1 MNTQCPRI
9 LFFFSRVIMSSVF
22 FSLTVSKLNSTVKLN
37 NDKFFTA
44 QQSDFIE
51 KMLIDIVIR
60 LKVNRKTHVQLSV
73 NYWQVD

>member
-1 MNTQCPRI
+1 MPTNT
-9 LFFFSRVIMSSVF
+9 LFFSRVIISSVF
-22 FSLTVSKLNSTVKLN
+22 FSLTVSKLNLTVKLN
-37 NDKFFTA
+37 NDKFFTT

>member
-1 MNTQCPRI
+1 
-9 LFFFSRVIMSSVF
+9 MSSVF

-44 QQSDFIE
+44 QQSDCIE

>member
-1 MNTQCPRI
+1 MN
-9 LFFFSRVIMSSVF
+9 L
-22 FSLTVSKLNSTVKLN
+22 TVKLN

>member
-9 LFFFSRVIMSSVF
+9 LSFFSSVIMSSVF
-22 FSLTVSKLNSTVKLN
+22 FSLTVSKLNLTVKLN

-60 LKVNRKTHVQLSV
+60 LKVNRKTHV
-73 NYWQVD
+73 

>member
-1 MNTQCPRI
+1 M
-9 LFFFSRVIMSSVF
+9 MSSVF
-22 FSLTVSKLNSTVKLN
+22 FSLIVSKLNLTVKLN

-73 NYWQVD
+73 NYWRVD

>member
-73 NYWQVD
+73 NYWQVE

>member
-1 MNTQCPRI
+1 MN
-9 LFFFSRVIMSSVF
+9 L
-22 FSLTVSKLNSTVKLN
+22 TVKLN

-60 LKVNRKTHVQLSV
+60 LKVNRKTHVQLTV
-73 NYWQVD
+73 NYWQVDQVVLYIFLRFREVPNNYKKA

>member
-1 MNTQCPRI
+1 
-9 LFFFSRVIMSSVF
+9 MSSVF

-60 LKVNRKTHVQLSV
+60 LKVNRKRHVQLSV